1 MKLRSSCFLF
11 IIPEGRGVA
20 KRPPHKTST
29 HIRRMKS
36 PQSHREYKSNRK
48 LWGETEIQSFRML
61 KEIFKATA
69 HPKMKSTL
77 PHVPRNLYDELCAI
91 FKAGSAYY
99 RATVIVFNSYFE
111 FVHLALLVMFVILF
125 SFNQGS
131 RFLYLSHNSYTGYN

>member
-1 MKLRSSCFLF
+1 
-11 IIPEGRGVA
+11 
-20 KRPPHKTST
+20 
-29 HIRRMKS
+29 
-36 PQSHREYKSNRK
+36 
-48 LWGETEIQSFRML
+48 ML

-111 FVHLALLVMFVILF
+111 FVHLALLVMFVIFIYFLLIKV
-125 SFNQGS
+125 QGFFICHIIVIQGIIRS
-131 RFLYLSHNSYTGYN
+131 EM